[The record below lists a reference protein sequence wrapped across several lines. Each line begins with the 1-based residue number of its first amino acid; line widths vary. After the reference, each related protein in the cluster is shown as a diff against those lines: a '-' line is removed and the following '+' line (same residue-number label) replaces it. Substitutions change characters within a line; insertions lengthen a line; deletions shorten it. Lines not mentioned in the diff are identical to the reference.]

1 MLDFSLA
8 IESHPERERERG
20 RRRREDE
27 HETRP
32 RIVIGSIKTE
42 G

>member
-27 HETRP
+27 HETHP
-32 RIVIGSIKTE
+32 RMVIGSIKTE